1 MLASHITADS
11 SGHNNYKLYQIRYWN
26 EWKVQSAGHILQDII
41 IYQIR
46 YWNEWKVQSA
56 GHILQ
61 DIIIYQIRYWNEWK
75 VQSAGQGRLLLRVG
89 ASAAKNSAYDFTT
102 A

>member
-1 MLASHITADS
+1 MLASHITAHS
-11 SGHNNYKLYQIRYWN
+11 SGHNYKL
-26 EWKVQSAGHILQDII
+26 
-41 IYQIR
+41 YQIR